1 MKIRLTILALVLIPV
16 LVAGGFAVTKTPMSA
31 PVVAVLGAV
40 MIWLAYTRYAR
51 RIDAEV
57 IRPDDKKATPARM
70 YMDGVDFMP
79 TSRNVLYGYHFK
91 SIAAAG
97 PIVGPI
103 AAATLWG
110 WMPAL
115 LWLTLGVSFLGWASD
130 YSAIVVAVRND
141 GNSLS
146 AIAHR
151 LISPRARIILFVF
164 IFFYLLLLA
173 GAFVGIMAGIFDPRA
188 DVPFGILMLAIMGL
202 LMGQMLYKWKMDLIL
217 VTFIAVALTLGGMAL
232 GAKGISS
239 AKGVTPDGKPAATI
253 VFGGPVNSVV
263 EKVGNGLNR
272 ITGGEPMY
280 TVVDP
285 TKADPRLAT
294 TVITADGKIVPKYVD
309 KSGAIKMMPSF
320 VFWCLM
326 VFLFSYLGTV
336 LPIWRFAQPTNYIGF
351 WVTFITIG
359 LSALG
364 AIVGGVRALF
374 GNPEMIKAVTFQT
387 KVFSTL
393 MPMSQAKDAAGN
405 ILQALPAIQPIW
417 PMLFVT
423 IACGAISGWHA
434 LVGSIGTARQL
445 EYETDALP
453 VGGGGM
459 FSENALALLSLV
471 AVSIAGGAGAGAF
484 AAGVGKLLGMVT
496 FGAIAPAYGTALGFG
511 VFVVIVLTMV
521 QLVFRVMRVTLGE
534 WLGDTWA
541 GFKNAH
547 ISAIVSMGLALVL
560 VLSGTW
566 IYLWQLFGA
575 SNQLM
580 AALSLLIV
588 SLWLK
593 SIGRSPRYAFWPML
607 FMYVTTMA
615 AILVTAYNLYASIL
629 SNPKI
634 AAQPINSFG
643 AIAMLIVAG
652 LLFIAAI
659 LIAWDAFKAWR
670 KLDVKGATPT
680 PTRDRERELVSAHD

>member
-1 MKIRLTILALVLIPV
+1 MKTRAMMLFLVLFPIV
-16 LVAGGFAVTKTPMSA
+16 VGGGYAMAKRPINA
-31 PVVAVLGAV
+31 PVIAVLGAV
-40 MIWLAYTRYAR
+40 MIWLGYTRYAR
-51 RIDAEV
+51 QIDQSV
-57 IRPDDKKATPARM
+57 IQPDVKKATPARM

-110 WMPAL
+110 WLPAL
-115 LWLTLGVSFLGWASD
+115 LWLTLGVTFLGWASD
-130 YSAIVVAVRND
+130 YSAIMVAVRND

-151 LISPRARIILFVF
+151 LIAPRARVILFVF

-188 DVPFGILMLAIMGL
+188 DVPFGIFMLAIMGL
-202 LMGQMLYKWKMDLIL
+202 VMGQMLYRWKMDLIL
-217 VTFIAVALTLGGMAL
+217 VTLLAVGLTMGAMAWGARGMTTV
-232 GAKGISS
+232 KGTT
-239 AKGVTPDGKPAATI
+239 VDGKPATAI
-253 VFGGPVNSVV
+253 VFAGPVNSLVD
-263 EKVGNGLNR
+263 KLNGAINSLTGNQPL
-272 ITGGEPMY
+272 Y

-285 TKADPRLAT
+285 TRSDPRLAPT
-294 TVITADGKIVPKYVD
+294 TVNADGKIVPKYTD
-309 KSGAIKMMPSF
+309 PSGAIKMLPSF
-320 VFWCLM
+320 IFWC
-326 VFLFSYLGTV
+326 VFIFAFSYLGTV

-351 WVTFITIG
+351 WVTFLTIG

-364 AIVGGVRALF
+364 AIIAGIRGLL
-374 GNPEMIKAVTFQT
+374 GNSAMAQAVTFQS
-387 KVFSTL
+387 KVFNAW
-393 MPMSQAKDAAGN
+393 MPMTQAKDAAGQ
-405 ILQALPAIQPIW
+405 IIQTMPAIQPIW

-423 IACGAISGWHA
+423 IACGAISGWHS

-459 FSENALALLSLV
+459 FTENALALLSLV
-471 AVSIAGGAGAGAF
+471 AVSIAGGTGAGAF
-484 AAGVGKLLGMVT
+484 AAGVGKLLGLVT
-496 FGAIAPAYGTALGFG
+496 FGSIQPAYGTALGFG

-534 WLGDTWA
+534 WLGELWL

-547 ISAIVSMGLALVL
+547 IAAFVSMGLTLLL

-588 SLWLK
+588 SLWLR
-593 SIGRSPRYAFWPML
+593 SVGRSPRFAFWPMI

-615 AILVTAYNLYASIL
+615 AIVVTGYNLYASIL
-629 SNPKI
+629 SNHKI
-634 AAQPINSFG
+634 ASQAINLLGAVAMIVVAFLLFG
-643 AIAMLIVAG
+643 AALLIAYDAWRAWTNSGGSAKVVP
-652 LLFIAAI
+652 IAA
-659 LIAWDAFKAWR
+659 D
-670 KLDVKGATPT
+670 
-680 PTRDRERELVSAHD
+680 

>member
-1 MKIRLTILALVLIPV
+1 MKTRAMILVLILLPIV
-16 LVAGGFAVTKTPMSA
+16 VGCGYAIAKRPMTA
-31 PVVAVLGAV
+31 PVIAILGAV
-40 MIWLAYTRYAR
+40 MIWLGYTRYAR
-51 RIDAEV
+51 EIDQTV
-57 IRPDDKKATPARM
+57 IQPDAKKATPARM

-103 AAATLWG
+103 AAAALWG
-110 WMPAL
+110 WLPAL
-115 LWLTLGVSFLGWASD
+115 LWLTLGVTFLGWASD

-151 LISPRARIILFVF
+151 LIAPRARVILFVF

-202 LMGQMLYKWKMDLIL
+202 LMGQMLYRWKMDLIL
-217 VTFIAVALTLGGMAL
+217 VTLLAVGVTMGAMAL
-232 GAKGISS
+232 GALGMHSYKGT
-239 AKGVTPDGKPAATI
+239 TPAGKPAAAVI
-253 VFGGPVNSVV
+253 FAGPVNSVV
-263 EKVGNGLNR
+263 NKFNDAINQ
-272 ITGGEPMY
+272 ITGGRGMY

-285 TKADPRLAT
+285 THSDPRLVVT
-294 TVITADGKIVPKYVD
+294 TVNADGNIVPKYVD
-309 KSGAIKMMPSF
+309 SSGAIKMLPSF
-320 VFWCLM
+320 IFWC
-326 VFLFSYLGTV
+326 VFIFVFSYLGTV

-351 WVTFITIG
+351 WVTFLTIG

-364 AIVGGVRALF
+364 AIVGGIRALF
-374 GNPEMIKAVTFQT
+374 GNAAMAQAVTFQT
-387 KVFSTL
+387 KVISSPAL
-393 MPMSQAKDAAGN
+393 GAWWMPMTQAKDAAGHV
-405 ILQALPAIQPIW
+405 IQTLPAIQPIW

-423 IACGAISGWHA
+423 IACGAISGWHS

-459 FSENALALLSLV
+459 FTENALALLSLV

-496 FGAIAPAYGTALGFG
+496 FGAIEQAYGTALGFG

-534 WLGDTWA
+534 WLGDVWL
-541 GFKNAH
+541 GFKNPH
-547 ISAIVSMGLALVL
+547 ISAIISMVLTLAL

-593 SIGRSPRYAFWPML
+593 SIGRSPRFAFWPML
-607 FMYVTTMA
+607 FMYITTMA
-615 AILVTAYNLYASIL
+615 AIVVTGYNLYASIL
-629 SNPKI
+629 SNPNI
-634 AAQPINSFG
+634 ASQTINLMG
-643 AIAMLIVAG
+643 AIGMIVVAL
-652 LLFIAAI
+652 LLFVAAVIIAYD
-659 LIAWDAFKAWR
+659 AWQAWGR
-670 KLDVKGATPT
+670 LQGPASMPMAAD
-680 PTRDRERELVSAHD
+680 